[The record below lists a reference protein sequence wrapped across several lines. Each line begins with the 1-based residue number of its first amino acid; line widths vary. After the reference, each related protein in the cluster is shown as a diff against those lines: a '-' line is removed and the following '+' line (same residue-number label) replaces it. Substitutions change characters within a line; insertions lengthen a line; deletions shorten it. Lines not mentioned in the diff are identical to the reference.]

1 MDSCLILGDQG
12 ARVYKIGMLD
22 YKASLYGHSQKSINV
37 LLNSTKHFYKQET
50 EHGKLMRRERLTMP
64 KPRKL
69 SKVEINYIKEH
80 VDIPLESLLE
90 QLPDVDKG
98 EVSALLTHLKTKT
111 TSSTV
116 PASNV
121 NNASDFNAGNLMGKR
136 DGMSVMTPAASELML
151 DALFG

>member
-1 MDSCLILGDQG
+1 
-12 ARVYKIGMLD
+12 
-22 YKASLYGHSQKSINV
+22 
-37 LLNSTKHFYKQET
+37 
-50 EHGKLMRRERLTMP
+50 MP
-64 KPRKL
+64 KSRKL

-136 DGMSVMTPAASELML
+136 DGMSVMTPAASELA
-151 DALFG
+151 DARRTVRVTSNKNFATQNSDKIHTIRKN